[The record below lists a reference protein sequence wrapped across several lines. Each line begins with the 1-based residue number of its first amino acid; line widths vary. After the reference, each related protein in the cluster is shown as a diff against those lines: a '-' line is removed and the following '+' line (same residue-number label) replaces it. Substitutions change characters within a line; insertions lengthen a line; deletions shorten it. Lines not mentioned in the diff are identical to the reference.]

1 MKRNPVRKEQVTAI
15 LAVVLFYGVLQLVG
29 ITCPIKFITGISC
42 PGCGM
47 TRAWLSL
54 LLRGDLEAA
63 FHYHPLFWI
72 LIPGV
77 PLFLC
82 RHRFSEMTRKTVSY
96 MLILLFFAVY
106 AFRMASPENTIVVFR
121 PEDGLI
127 GRILATAGECLQ
139 SFQRGR

>member
-1 MKRNPVRKEQVTAI
+1 MKKNPLRKDQVTAV
-15 LAVVLFYGVLQLVG
+15 LSVVLFYGALQLAG

-72 LIPGV
+72 LIPAV
-77 PLFLC
+77 PLFLY
-82 RHRFSEMTRKTVSY
+82 RHRFSERTRKNAGY
-96 MLILLFFAVY
+96 ALILLFFAVY
-106 AFRMASPENTIVVFR
+106 ALRMASPEDAVVVFR

-127 GRILATAGECLQ
+127 GRILAAAGQLLQ
-139 SFQRGR
+139 SVPDVF

>member
-127 GRILATAGECLQ
+127 GRILAAAGECLQ

>member
-15 LAVVLFYGVLQLVG
+15 LAVVLFYGVLQLAG

-127 GRILATAGECLQ
+127 GRILAAAGECLQ

>member
-72 LIPGV
+72 LIPGM

-127 GRILATAGECLQ
+127 GRILAAAGECLQ

>member
-54 LLRGDLEAA
+54 LLRGDREAA

-127 GRILATAGECLQ
+127 GRILAAAGECLQ